1 MVGGSIRVLQLLP
14 PLKLVAMILLKVA
27 LKHQKSNQCTY
38 QPVLYGSVWV
48 ELFNASCLLVYEQA
62 VVQSRCVHPS
72 SPFPFCKFHCREC
85 VSLIIE
91 VGGKLN
97 IKSNSP
103 RTFSNPWDEKF
114 LFTRSQVRSSVD
126 LNLKY
131 HIIHESKS
139 LINLV
144 LGKLY
149 LETICINYVQ
159 VDIFFSS
166 KIFFFIILSTTL
178 RWTVHRELK
187 GIFQICNEL
196 YRLVDLWYLTPLSTI
211 FQLQPVLL
219 VQETEYPEKTIYM
232 LQITDKLD
240 HIMLFHIHLALEGV
254 RPYNA
259 MIGTDCISRC
269 KSNYHKTMTAPALYI
284 HVY

>member
-1 MVGGSIRVLQLLP
+1 MALSGLNCSMLAACLFMSRQLFKVDVFILP
-14 PLKLVAMILLKVA
+14 LL
-27 LKHQKSNQCTY
+27 
-38 QPVLYGSVWV
+38 
-48 ELFNASCLLVYEQA
+48 
-62 VVQSRCVHPS
+62 
-72 SPFPFCKFHCREC
+72 FPFVNFIAENA
-85 VSLIIE
+85 VSLFTE

-144 LGKLY
+144 FGKLY

-166 KIFFFIILSTTL
+166 KILFFIILSTTL
-178 RWTVHRELK
+178 RWTVHRELR

-240 HIMLFHIHLALEGV
+240 HIMLFHLHLALEGV

-259 MIGTDCISRC
+259 VIGTDCIGRC
-269 KSNYHKTMTAPALYI
+269 KSNYHTTMTAPALYI

>member
-1 MVGGSIRVLQLLP
+1 LFKVDVFILPLLFP
-14 PLKLVAMILLKVA
+14 FVSFIAENAV
-27 LKHQKSNQCTY
+27 S
-38 QPVLYGSVWV
+38 
-48 ELFNASCLLVYEQA
+48 LFN
-62 VVQSRCVHPS
+62 
-72 SPFPFCKFHCREC
+72 
-85 VSLIIE
+85 E

-144 LGKLY
+144 FGKLY

-159 VDIFFSS
+159 VHIFFPS
-166 KIFFFIILSTTL
+166 KIIFFIILSTTL
-178 RWTVHRELK
+178 RWTVNRELS

-219 VQETEYPEKTIYM
+219 VQETEYPEKTIY
-232 LQITDKLD
+232 
-240 HIMLFHIHLALEGV
+240 
-254 RPYNA
+254 
-259 MIGTDCISRC
+259 C
-269 KSNYHKTMTAPALYI
+269 I
-284 HVY
+284 HVANHWQTWSHNVVSNTSRNGGGSTLQL